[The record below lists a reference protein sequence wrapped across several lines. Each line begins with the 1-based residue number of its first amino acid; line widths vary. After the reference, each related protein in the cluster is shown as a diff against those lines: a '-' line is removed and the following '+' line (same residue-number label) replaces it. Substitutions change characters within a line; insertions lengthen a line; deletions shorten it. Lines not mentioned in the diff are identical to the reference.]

1 MSIINI
7 WEKYSKEGIL
17 GSGTY
22 SLVYRAKNIETG
34 NYVAIKEINKQ
45 KYDTNILKEKI
56 KKMKIN
62 SENSIMINEI
72 IDADKSIYL
81 IMDLCLFNLEEY
93 INMRKEHLSIDEIK
107 KILLD
112 LNKSLKIMKEK
123 EIIHG
128 NIKLSNILISLNQ
141 FNQLSF
147 NLCIYDSI
155 QFINQLDSKSISNQ
169 KPILSKSPEFLKGE
183 DISNKSD
190 VWSLGIIIYYM
201 LFNKF
206 PYDGK
211 TEYQLYQNIISN
223 QNKINNIEDKE
234 LKDLLIKM

>member
-1 MSIINI
+1 MSKINI
-7 WEKYSKEGIL
+7 WKKYSKEGKL

-22 SLVYRAKNIETG
+22 TLVYKAKNIENG

-45 KYDTNILKEKI
+45 KYNTNLLKEKI
-56 KKMKIN
+56 KEIN
-62 SENSIMINEI
+62 SENNIMINEI
-72 IDADKSIYL
+72 IDSDNSIYL

-93 INMRKEHLSIDEIK
+93 INMRKEHLSIDEIR

-141 FNQLSF
+141 LNQLSF

-155 QFINQLDSKSISNQ
+155 QFINQLDSKSIIKKKS
-169 KPILSKSPEFLKGE
+169 ILSKSPE
-183 DISNKSD
+183 
-190 VWSLGIIIYYM
+190 V
-201 LFNKF
+201 
-206 PYDGK
+206 
-211 TEYQLYQNIISN
+211 
-223 QNKINNIEDKE
+223 
-234 LKDLLIKM
+234 